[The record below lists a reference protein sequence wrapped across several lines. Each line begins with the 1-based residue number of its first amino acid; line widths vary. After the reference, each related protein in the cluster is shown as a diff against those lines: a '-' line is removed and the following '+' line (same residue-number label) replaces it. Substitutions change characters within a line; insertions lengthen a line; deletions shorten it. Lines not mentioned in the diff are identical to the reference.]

1 MPFQETRVMDERRRF
16 IDDVHR
22 SLLSFSELC
31 RRYGIS
37 RKTGYKW
44 LDRWEAHGPS
54 GLEDRRSRPHTC
66 PWITPPDV
74 TEAIL
79 EVRRA
84 HPDYGAKKVAWF
96 LERHRPELTLPSRT
110 TIHNILHRHGLV
122 PKRRRRVRRWH
133 PGRPVT
139 EATAPNTIWTTDFK
153 GQFRT
158 RDGRYCYPLTVQD
171 MHSRF
176 LIGCQGLLDTS
187 IARAQP
193 VFRQLFREFGL
204 PERIRSD
211 NGAPFAANALGRLSR
226 LSVWFV
232 RLGITPEF
240 IEPSSPYQN
249 GKHENMHLVLKRQAT
264 RPPRA
269 NLKAQQAV
277 FADFRSE
284 YNLVRPHEALDGAV
298 PQDLYHPSTRMLP
311 RRLQPLTYPP
321 HFELR
326 RVSKNGGIRWYNQW
340 VNVSSLLGEQYV
352 GFEEVDLGLF
362 DVYFGP
368 IWLGRFVEA
377 KLRIFDN
384 LGRPQRR
391 RGGNHK
397 GRQM

>member
-1 MPFQETRVMDERRRF
+1 MPFQETRVVDERRRF

-22 SLLSFSELC
+22 SLLSFAELC

-44 LDRWEAHGPS
+44 LARWEAHGPE
-54 GLEDRRSRPHTC
+54 GLKDRRSRPYSC
-66 PWITPPDV
+66 PWSTPAQV

-79 EVRRA
+79 QVRRA

-96 LERHRPELTLPSRT
+96 LERRRPDLALPSRT

-133 PGRPVT
+133 PGRPAT
-139 EATAPNTIWTTDFK
+139 EATAPNVIWTADFK

-158 RDGRYCYPLTVQD
+158 RNGRYCFPLTVQD

-176 LIGCQGLLDTS
+176 LLGCQGLIDTS

-193 VFRQLFREFGL
+193 VFRKLFREFGL
-204 PERIRSD
+204 PERIRTD
-211 NGAPFAANALGRLSR
+211 NGVPFSANALGRLSR

-232 RLGITPEF
+232 RLGILPEF
-240 IEPSSPYQN
+240 IEPASPYQN
-249 GKHENMHLVLKRQAT
+249 GKHENMHLVLKRQT
-264 RPPRA
+264 SRQPRS
-269 NLKAQQAV
+269 NLKAQQTA
-277 FADFRSE
+277 FSDFRSE
-284 YNLVRPHEALDGAV
+284 YNRVRPHEALGGAV
-298 PQDLYHPSTRMLP
+298 PADLYRPSARPLP
-311 RRLQPLTYPP
+311 RRLPPLTYPA
-321 HFELR
+321 HFEVR
-326 RVSKNGGIRWYNQW
+326 RVSKNGGIRWQNHW
-340 VNVSSLLGEQYV
+340 VNVSSLLGEQYI
-352 GFEEVDLGLF
+352 GFEEVDFGLF

-377 KLRIFDN
+377 KRRIFDH
-384 LGRPQRR
+384 LGRAKRR

-397 GRQM
+397 GRKV